1 MSLILLYMI
10 FLRNR
15 MVHIKEPVPYC
26 PIVKGLVCVIY
37 LLSARRNKKKK
48 KKDCGNITDFQIS
61 KSMMQVSGFV

>member
-48 KKDCGNITDFQIS
+48 KKKGLWKHHRFSNLKINDAG
-61 KSMMQVSGFV
+61 

>member
-1 MSLILLYMI
+1 
-10 FLRNR
+10 

-48 KKDCGNITDFQIS
+48 KKDCGKIRDF
-61 KSMMQVSGFV
+61 